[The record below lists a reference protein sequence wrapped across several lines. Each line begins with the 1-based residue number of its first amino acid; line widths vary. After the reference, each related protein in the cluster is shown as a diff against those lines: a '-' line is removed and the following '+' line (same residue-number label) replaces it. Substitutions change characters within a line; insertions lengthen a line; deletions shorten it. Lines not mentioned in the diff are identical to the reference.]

1 MRYMQRIPK
10 SSNPVI
16 ADWPSGHKNR
26 SPCGNMSRR
35 KSCINFMPQVVSN
48 IKIFANSANKK
59 PYLIYIVAIF
69 NFQMIWK
76 SQIMLIAILLTFQ
89 AMLVSFTQ
97 MMKTSKREK
106 ITETDADWCKS
117 MTMPHM
123 DHFELK
129 IRRKKNIID
138 SFFVD

>member
-1 MRYMQRIPK
+1 
-10 SSNPVI
+10 
-16 ADWPSGHKNR
+16 
-26 SPCGNMSRR
+26 
-35 KSCINFMPQVVSN
+35 
-48 IKIFANSANKK
+48 
-59 PYLIYIVAIF
+59 
-69 NFQMIWK
+69 
-76 SQIMLIAILLTFQ
+76 MLIAILLTFQ

-106 ITETDADWCKS
+106 ITETDEDGCKS